1 MKILSH
7 AAIALAVS
15 ALLAGAAA
23 ASEGPLPPPAEPAAS
38 MPPPPKPVPPKQR
51 EHMAPV
57 TPPPEPNLAAAAS
70 TNSGFATSSAF
81 TASVAPSVS
90 TGTALVGPVT
100 LAYGGSAPAFKIAD
114 NGTKSAI
121 EAILTNTVNPG
132 SALFGQTYGY
142 GPAISGYNSGSGL
155 AGRFEIN
162 NPKSPQTGVFAT
174 TSGTGPTIVASITNA
189 NSNSAA
195 IVGFTNAAFGTG
207 IDAYGYFGIT
217 AHSPNGYSIYTTSN
231 SGDAV
236 YAESQ
241 DGAAVVASSA
251 TNQGVYAAS
260 TSSYGVYA
268 ASGTNYGVYAES
280 QVGTG
285 LYANS
290 LGSGRGIT
298 AHSASG
304 VGLYASSDSNYGIW
318 GQSINSYGVVGE
330 DSGSGVGVYGASGT
344 GYAGLFAGT
353 VGATSF
359 VTTSDK
365 NAKTNFRPID
375 RKEILARVSELP
387 ITSWDFKTDLN
398 KRHMGPMAQDF
409 HAAFGLDGNDD
420 THINLVD
427 VAGVSLAAIQELNA
441 QMKLK
446 DEQIAELKGQLA
458 EMKSLAEKV
467 SARMTVLEQQR
478 GGAVQTAALKR

>member
-1 MKILSH
+1 
-7 AAIALAVS
+7 
-15 ALLAGAAA
+15 
-23 ASEGPLPPPAEPAAS
+23 
-38 MPPPPKPVPPKQR
+38 
-51 EHMAPV
+51 V
-57 TPPPEPNLAAAAS
+57 TPAPEANVGAAAS
-70 TNSGFATSSAF
+70 TNAGFATSSAF
-81 TASVAPSVS
+81 TASVAPSVT

-100 LAYGGSAPAFKIAD
+100 LAYGGGAPAFKIAV

-121 EAILTNTVNPG
+121 ESIITNTANVG
-132 SALFGQTYGY
+132 SALFGQTYGN
-142 GPAISGYNSGSGL
+142 GPSISGYNSGGGL

-162 NPKSPQTGVFAT
+162 NPKSNQTGVFAT
-174 TSGTGPTIVASITNA
+174 TSGTGPTIVATITNA

-195 IVGFTNAAFGTG
+195 LVGTTSAAFGTG
-207 IDAYGYFGIT
+207 IYAYGYYGIT
-217 AHSPNGYSIYTTSN
+217 SFSQNGYSIYTTSN

-251 TNQGVYAAS
+251 TNQGVYAVS

-268 ASGTNYGVYAES
+268 SSGNNYGVYAES
-280 QVGTG
+280 RAGTG

-304 VGLYASSDSNYGIW
+304 VGLYASSDSNYAVW

-330 DSGSGVGVYGASGT
+330 DSGSGVGVYGSSGT
-344 GYAGLFAGT
+344 GYAGLFAGK

-365 NAKTNFRPID
+365 NAKTNFRSID

-398 KRHMGPMAQDF
+398 KRHVGPMAQDF

-446 DEQIAELKGQLA
+446 DEQIAELKGQLS

-478 GGAVQTAALKR
+478 GVAMQTAALKPTGSKGQSY